1 MPAFEF
7 QHKPNKFVQLNLCFW
22 RQNVF
27 TTKPQTDFWIYHKLL
42 VFKCVGNAHLWPAF
56 HSCARCTLRVNG
68 RETCTDTVSQRTV
81 WLRGPLIIRQGDR
94 QTDRQTVPQR
104 AQTGPGSWSRPDKY
118 KEARGGGSSAH
129 GRGGRKKINPAA
141 AARLHRLPDNVLLQ
155 SGIKTTLCH
164 KRQSDA
170 RRR

>member
-1 MPAFEF
+1 MFTA
-7 QHKPNKFVQLNLCFW
+7 KPQLNCEFIASIF
-22 RQNVF
+22 R
-27 TTKPQTDFWIYHKLL
+27 
-42 VFKCVGNAHLWPAF
+42 FKCGKCPPVTIVIQARLSLLCALHLESQWEENVHGHCFPEDRLA
-56 HSCARCTLRVNG
+56 ARAINYN
-68 RETCTDTVSQRTV
+68 
-81 WLRGPLIIRQGDR
+81 RQGDR

-118 KEARGGGSSAH
+118 KETRGEQRARP
-129 GRGGRKKINPAA
+129 RGTEKINPAA

-155 SGIKTTLCH
+155 SGIKTSLCH

>member
-1 MPAFEF
+1 MTIVIQASLSPQCALHAES
-7 QHKPNKFVQLNLCFW
+7 QWAGNVHGHCFPED
-22 RQNVF
+22 R
-27 TTKPQTDFWIYHKLL
+27 L
-42 VFKCVGNAHLWPAF
+42 A
-56 HSCARCTLRVNG
+56 ARAINYN
-68 RETCTDTVSQRTV
+68 
-81 WLRGPLIIRQGDR
+81 RQGDR

-118 KEARGGGSSAH
+118 KGTKGGGEQQRARP
-129 GRGGRKKINPAA
+129 RGTEKINPAA
-141 AARLHRLPDNVLLQ
+141 AARLHRLPDSVSLQ